1 MVNFFAKCDL
11 GTSDMSSLTISNI
24 GDLENRLKY
33 SFRNRKI
40 LQTALTHPSYSAE
53 KTALVTHNQR
63 LEFLGDAVLQIVV
76 TEMLFKQFPEHSEGV
91 LSKARS
97 ALTNED
103 ALEQLANQIQ
113 LGDFLRLGKGE
124 EQSGGRERKSNLADA
139 MEAVLGAMY
148 VEDGLDAAREF
159 LQEHLQSL
167 IETPQSLLKYE
178 NPKGTLQEFTQE
190 KCKDI
195 PEYRTLEVTGP
206 EHAPEFAVQVVL
218 GGRVLATAR
227 AETRKK
233 AEKKAAC
240 HALESLNE
248 IGESL

>member
-1 MVNFFAKCDL
+1 
-11 GTSDMSSLTISNI
+11 MSSLTISNI
-24 GDLENRLKY
+24 SDLEERLKY

-40 LQTALTHPSYSAE
+40 LQTALTHPSYPAE
-53 KTALVTHNQR
+53 KDQRITHNQR

-76 TEMLFKQFPEHSEGV
+76 TEILFQQFPEHPEGV

-148 VEDGLDAAREF
+148 VEDGLNSPREF
-159 LQEHLQSL
+159 LQEHLQPL
-167 IETPQSLLKYE
+167 IQSPQSLLKYE
-178 NPKGTLQEFTQE
+178 NPKGALQEFTQE
-190 KCKDI
+190 KCNDI
-195 PEYRTLEVTGP
+195 PEYHTLDVTGP
-206 EHAPEFAVQVVL
+206 EHAPEFSVQVVL
-218 GGRVLATAR
+218 GGEILATAR

-240 HALESLNE
+240 QALEHLNNE
-248 IGESL
+248 DDNG

>member
-1 MVNFFAKCDL
+1 
-11 GTSDMSSLTISNI
+11 MSSITISNI
-24 GDLENRLKY
+24 SELEDRLKY

-53 KTALVTHNQR
+53 KSGRITHNQR

-76 TEMLFKQFPEHSEGV
+76 TEMLFQQFPEHPEGV

-103 ALEQLANQIQ
+103 ALEQLAKQIQ

-148 VEDGLDAAREF
+148 VEDGLDSSREF
-159 LQEHLQSL
+159 LQEHLQPL
-167 IETPQSLLKYE
+167 IQSPQYLLKYE
-178 NPKGTLQEFTQE
+178 NPKGALQEFTQE
-190 KCKDI
+190 NCRDI

-218 GGRVLATAR
+218 GEQVLATAR
-227 AETRKK
+227 AESRKK

-240 HALESLNE
+240 QALENLNE
-248 IGESL
+248 KNEKV